1 LVYLVCP
8 VCLVRLIRRP
18 DRQDRQDNHID
29 TTMSF
34 FWLTLLSAFRILRRN
49 PLRAGLTMLGI
60 IIGIAAVVAM
70 VSLGQGATASVQAE
84 ISSLGTNV
92 LIVVPGATTV
102 GGVRG
107 GLGSISTLTVDD
119 AEDIEKRVAGV
130 MTAMYGTRSILQAIR
145 ENKNW
150 STVVFGTTPVFPEV
164 RNWPIAQ
171 GNFFTQSDLDSAAK
185 VAVLGKTAVQ
195 NLFEPGEEVVGSEI
209 RIRNVPLRVI
219 GVLASKGQSVT
230 GQDQDDFVVLPFS
243 TAERKVFG
251 TKFLGTV
258 GIILVATETRHDVP
272 AVAED
277 IKELLRMRHRLH
289 QSEEDDF
296 TIRTMEDIAKTIAGT
311 SRTMMFMLMSIAS
324 ISLIVGGIGI
334 MNILLVSVTERTR
347 EIGLRMAVGA
357 KRAHI
362 LLQFLIE
369 AIIMTAIGGVLGVG
383 TGIGIARL
391 LTTMIGWPTIINTHA
406 VLAAFL
412 FSLVVGL
419 FFGLYPANKAS
430 KLNPIEAL
438 RYE

>member
-1 LVYLVCP
+1 
-8 VCLVRLIRRP
+8 
-18 DRQDRQDNHID
+18 
-29 TTMSF
+29 MSF
-34 FWLTLLSAFRILRRN
+34 LWLTLLSALRILRRN

-60 IIGIAAVVAM
+60 IIGIGAVVAM

-92 LIVVPGATTV
+92 LIIVPGATTV

-107 GLGSISTLTVDD
+107 GLGSISTLTVED
-119 AEDIEKRVAGV
+119 AEEIEKKVASVTAV
-130 MTAMYGTRSILQAIR
+130 MYATRSVLQVIR

-150 STVVFGTTPVFPEV
+150 STIVLGTTPVFPDI
-164 RNWPIAQ
+164 RSWPIAE
-171 GNFFTQSDLDSAAK
+171 GNFFTQSDMDSAAK
-185 VAVLGKTAVQ
+185 VVVLGKTAVQ
-195 NLFEPGEEVVGSEI
+195 NLFEAGEEVVGSEI
-209 RIRNVPLRVI
+209 RIRNVSLRVI
-219 GVLASKGQSVT
+219 GVLAPKGQSIT

-243 TAERKVFG
+243 TAERKVLG

-258 GIILVATETRHDVP
+258 GIILVATHTRHEIP
-272 AVAED
+272 AVADD
-277 IKELLRMRHRLH
+277 IKDLLRAKHRLH

-311 SRTMMFMLMSIAS
+311 SQTMMFMLMSIAS

-369 AIIMTAIGGVLGVG
+369 AVIMTAIGGVLGVAA
-383 TGIGIARL
+383 GIGISLL
-391 LTTMIGWPTIINTHA
+391 LTTMIGWPTIINTEA
-406 VLAAFL
+406 VGAAFL
-412 FSLVVGL
+412 FSVVVGL

-430 KLNPIEAL
+430 KLSPIEAL

>member
-1 LVYLVCP
+1 
-8 VCLVRLIRRP
+8 
-18 DRQDRQDNHID
+18 
-29 TTMSF
+29 MSF

>member
-1 LVYLVCP
+1 
-8 VCLVRLIRRP
+8 
-18 DRQDRQDNHID
+18 
-29 TTMSF
+29 MSF
-34 FWLTLLSAFRILRRN
+34 FWLTLVSALRILRRN

-60 IIGIAAVVAM
+60 IIGIGAVVAM

-92 LIVVPGATTV
+92 LIIVPGATTV

-119 AEDIEKRVAGV
+119 AEDIEKKVSSV
-130 MTAMYGTRSILQAIR
+130 TTAMYGSRSVLQAIR

-150 STVVFGTTPVFPEV
+150 STIVFGTTPVFPDI

-185 VAVLGKTAVQ
+185 VAVLGKTVVQ

-219 GVLASKGQSVT
+219 GVLASKGQSIT

-243 TAERKVFG
+243 TAERKVLG

-258 GIILVATETRHDVP
+258 GIILVATASRDDIP
-272 AVAED
+272 AAADD
-277 IKELLRMRHRLH
+277 IKELLRARHRLH
-289 QSEEDDF
+289 QSEDDDF

-311 SRTMMFMLMSIAS
+311 SQTMMFMLMSIAS

-369 AIIMTAIGGVLGVG
+369 AIIMTAIGGVLGVAA
-383 TGIGIARL
+383 GIGISLL
-391 LTTMIGWPTIINTHA
+391 LTTMIGWPTIINTEA
-406 VLAAFL
+406 VVASFL
-412 FSLVVGL
+412 FSLIVGL

>member
-1 LVYLVCP
+1 
-8 VCLVRLIRRP
+8 
-18 DRQDRQDNHID
+18 
-29 TTMSF
+29 MSF
-34 FWLTLLSAFRILRRN
+34 LWLTMLSALRILRRN

-60 IIGIAAVVAM
+60 IIGIGAVVAM
-70 VSLGQGATASVQAE
+70 VSLGQGATASVQSE
-84 ISSLGTNV
+84 IASLGTNV
-92 LIVVPGATTV
+92 LILVPGTTTV
-102 GGVRG
+102 SGVRG
-107 GLGSISTLTVDD
+107 GLGSVSTLTVED
-119 AEDIEKRVAGV
+119 AEEIEKKVASV
-130 MTAMYGTRSILQAIR
+130 ATVMYGTRSVLQVIR
-145 ENKNW
+145 DNKNW
-150 STVVFGTTPVFPEV
+150 STVVFGTTPVFPDI

-195 NLFEPGEEVVGSEI
+195 NLFESGEDVVGSEI

-219 GVLASKGQSVT
+219 GVLASKGQSIT

-243 TAERKVFG
+243 TAERKVLG

-258 GIILVATETRHDVP
+258 GIILVATQTRYDIP

-277 IKELLRMRHRLH
+277 IKDLLRSRHRLH
-289 QSEEDDF
+289 PSEDDDF
-296 TIRTMEDIAKTIAGT
+296 TLRTMEDIAKMLAGT
-311 SRTMMFMLMSIAS
+311 SRTMMLMLMGIAS

-369 AIIMTAIGGVLGVG
+369 AVIMTAIGGLLGVG
-383 TGIGIARL
+383 AGIGIARL
-391 LTTMIGWPTIINTHA
+391 LTKMIGWPTIINTD
-406 VLAAFL
+406 AAIAASL
-412 FSLVVGL
+412 FSLAVGL

-438 RYE
+438 HYE

>member
-1 LVYLVCP
+1 
-8 VCLVRLIRRP
+8 
-18 DRQDRQDNHID
+18 
-29 TTMSF
+29 MSF
-34 FWLTLLSAFRILRRN
+34 LWLTIFSALRILRRN

-60 IIGIAAVVAM
+60 IIGIGAVVAM

-92 LIVVPGATTV
+92 LIIVPGATTI

-107 GLGSISTLTVDD
+107 GLGSVSTLTVND
-119 AEDIEKRVAGV
+119 AEDIEKKVTNVTMAI
-130 MTAMYGTRSILQAIR
+130 YGTRSVLQVIH

-150 STVVFGTTPVFPEV
+150 STVVLGTNPEFTDIRSWPV
-164 RNWPIAQ
+164 AQ
-171 GNFFTQSDLDSAAK
+171 GDFFTQSDMDSAAK
-185 VAVLGKTAVQ
+185 VVVLGKTAAQ
-195 NLFEPGEEVVGSEI
+195 NLYETGEDVVGSEI

-219 GVLASKGQSVT
+219 GILAPKGQSIT
-230 GQDQDDFVVLPFS
+230 GQDQDDLVILPFS
-243 TAERKVFG
+243 TAERKVLG

-258 GIILVATETRHDVP
+258 GVILVATQTRQDIPAVVDDIKDLLRTRHHIHPSD
-272 AVAED
+272 
-277 IKELLRMRHRLH
+277 
-289 QSEEDDF
+289 EDDF

-311 SRTMMFMLMSIAS
+311 SRTMMLMLMSIAS

-357 KRAHI
+357 KRRHI

-369 AIIMTAIGGVLGVG
+369 AMIMTVIGGVLGVAA
-383 TGIGIARL
+383 GIGGARL
-391 LTTMIGWPTIINTHA
+391 LTVMVGWPTIISLQA
-406 VLAAFL
+406 IVAAFL
-412 FSLVVGL
+412 FSVAVGL

-438 RYE
+438 HYE